1 MNNTVPFPEQK
12 RPDDSD
18 KQPAGPPP
26 PTGWDRFTT
35 RAIDWTGNRIED
47 ILDAP
52 TYGWTGMATWLKAL
66 IILTGSVLG
75 LLAAW
80 WGVTALIDAVRSATW
95 HSHDTG
101 LIATM
106 HQPVRGYL
114 QTHSAALPVSATT
127 AYATWQLFGA
137 ASFILSW
144 WSGATGARLT
154 WTVWGASAVGMI
166 WAASPAS
173 GRTVATG
180 LAVLTWTAAST
191 LALSG
196 LTLRSPSFVH
206 VHNDVQPPPVLVR
219 PNIHLPQPV
228 VERVEINGRELRPAE
243 RDN

>member
-12 RPDDSD
+12 RRDDNE
-18 KQPAGPPP
+18 QPTTPP
-26 PTGWDRFTT
+26 PTGWERFADR
-35 RAIDWTGNRIED
+35 AVNWASDRIED

-52 TYGWTGMATWLKAL
+52 TYGWTGMATWLKTL
-66 IILTGSVLG
+66 IILTGTALI
-75 LLAAW
+75 LWAAW
-80 WGVTALIDAVRSATW
+80 WGITALIGAVHAAEWQSQG
-95 HSHDTG
+95 TG

-106 HQPVRGYL
+106 HQPVRDYL
-114 QTHSAALPVSATT
+114 QTHSTALPVSAAT
-127 AYATWQLFGA
+127 AYAAWQFFGA
-137 ASFILSW
+137 ASFVLSW

-154 WTVWGASAVGMI
+154 WTVWGAATVGMI
-166 WAASPAS
+166 WADSPAS

-206 VHNDVQPPPVLVR
+206 VHNGVQPTPVHVR
-219 PNIHLPQPV
+219 PHIHLPQPV
-228 VERVEINGRELRPAE
+228 VERVEINGRELRRVD